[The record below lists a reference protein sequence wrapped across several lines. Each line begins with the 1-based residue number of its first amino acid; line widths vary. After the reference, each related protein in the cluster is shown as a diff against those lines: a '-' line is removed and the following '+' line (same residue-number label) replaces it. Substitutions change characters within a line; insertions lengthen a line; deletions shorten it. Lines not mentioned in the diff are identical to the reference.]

1 VHVKKILLLGASGF
15 IGRGVYERLDPLPG
29 IDVIRHSRSPRAGY
43 TACEIGSPAFDKLV
57 DESDCIVNC
66 TGIGLSRLGTA
77 GASNKAL
84 TEQILAAIKPGA
96 TGKKP
101 FFHLSS
107 VKAHNPEQRV
117 DAYADDKYAAEQVI
131 HLNSD
136 KVQGVI
142 LRVPTV
148 LGRHDKNLLP
158 MISMCRLKLLPKVT
172 GQLPALH
179 VIGVESIATCI
190 IQWLV
195 RVPDPALHTYYLLS
209 DRTVTYNDLVGEV
222 YARLQPL
229 ARSARLRSVSV
240 RGLAKVYKVLTFMD
254 RFRRGRK
261 LFPWARFNDLFV
273 CPWHIESGVDVI
285 QTPLRVSALIG
296 DYFEN
301 AQG

>member
-1 VHVKKILLLGASGF
+1 MYVKKILLLGASGF
-15 IGRGVYERLDPLPG
+15 IGRGVYERLDPVPG
-29 IDVIRHSRSPRAGY
+29 IEVIRHSRSPRAGY
-43 TACEIGSPAFDKLV
+43 KACEIGSPAFAELV

-77 GASNKAL
+77 GETNKGL
-84 TEQILAAIKPGA
+84 TEQILAAIKPSA
-96 TGKKP
+96 AGKKP
-101 FFHLSS
+101 LFHLSS

-131 HLNSD
+131 HLNCA

-179 VIGVESIATCI
+179 VIGVQSIANCI
-190 IQWLV
+190 IQWLS
-195 RVPDPALHTYYLLS
+195 RVPDQALQTYYLLS
-209 DRTVTYNDLVGEV
+209 DHTVTYNDLVGEV
-222 YARLQPL
+222 YARLQPVGNGTTL
-229 ARSARLRSVSV
+229 RSASV
-240 RGLAKVYKVLTFMD
+240 RTMARVYKVLTFMD
-254 RFRRGRK
+254 GFRRARK

-273 CPWHIESGVDVI
+273 CPWQIESGVGVI
-285 QTPLRVSALIG
+285 ETPLSVSALIG